1 MGLAGLTSHDHGTGY
16 QLSTNALT
24 GKLLQG
30 PGNTREQRGMHGSI
44 SSFGDDSAHKKRAQ
58 RAQQHTHPSARA
70 SHLPSP
76 TPPPCST
83 TVALRQ
89 LGAYTCLQHASAFE
103 RRSTRPTHRLPH
115 SPHTRERRRP
125 HAHDARH
132 ASALRASHSFGRAPS
147 VKRFQALARGPLAS
161 AWRVGESA
169 ALSSLLGAAG
179 YALVASRRC
188 ETHARAERRRDSH
201 WQAGAAEGWLRSTGR
216 AQPLPSC

>member
-1 MGLAGLTSHDHGTGY
+1 
-16 QLSTNALT
+16 
-24 GKLLQG
+24 
-30 PGNTREQRGMHGSI
+30 MHGSI

-132 ASALRASHSFGRAPS
+132 ASALRASHSFGRAPLS
-147 VKRFQALARGPLAS
+147 GFMRWTPVHVDAPGALDQNRKS
-161 AWRVGESA
+161 RH
-169 ALSSLLGAAG
+169 AAG
-179 YALVASRRC
+179 TPWLPTAL
-188 ETHARAERRRDSH
+188 RDII
-201 WQAGAAEGWLRSTGR
+201 AL
-216 AQPLPSC
+216 

>member
-1 MGLAGLTSHDHGTGY
+1 MSPQSGTHAGTHLGLAGLTSHDHGTGY

-132 ASALRASHSFGRAPS
+132 ASALRASHSFGRT
-147 VKRFQALARGPLAS
+147 QICCS
-161 AWRVGESA
+161 AVSTCGFM
-169 ALSSLLGAAG
+169 
-179 YALVASRRC
+179 
-188 ETHARAERRRDSH
+188 
-201 WQAGAAEGWLRSTGR
+201 RSDV
-216 AQPLPSC
+216 P

>member
-1 MGLAGLTSHDHGTGY
+1 MSTHKAYRAPDPGCPPAKPCDGHVDTRTRNGKPYKSQLAPRATDQDVSPQSGTHAGTHLGLAGLTSHDHGTGY

-132 ASALRASHSFGRAPS
+132 ASALRASHSFGRR
-147 VKRFQALARGPLAS
+147 KEKGRFQPRGCSP
-161 AWRVGESA
+161 
-169 ALSSLLGAAG
+169 
-179 YALVASRRC
+179 
-188 ETHARAERRRDSH
+188 
-201 WQAGAAEGWLRSTGR
+201 STT
-216 AQPLPSC
+216 

>member
-1 MGLAGLTSHDHGTGY
+1 MSPQSGTHAGTHLGLAGLTSHDHGTGY

-132 ASALRASHSFGRAPS
+132 ASALRASHSFGHRPRGFCLLNPFLS
-147 VKRFQALARGPLAS
+147 VVL
-161 AWRVGESA
+161 
-169 ALSSLLGAAG
+169 
-179 YALVASRRC
+179 
-188 ETHARAERRRDSH
+188 
-201 WQAGAAEGWLRSTGR
+201 
-216 AQPLPSC
+216 

>member
-1 MGLAGLTSHDHGTGY
+1 MRRTRRHANTQWQALQVTARSPRDGPGRVTQSRTLAGTHLGLAGLTSHDHGTGY

-132 ASALRASHSFGRAPS
+132 ASALRASHSFGRPATRAVS
-147 VKRFQALARGPLAS
+147 LTSPLS
-161 AWRVGESA
+161 TRQKPLEGQ
-169 ALSSLLGAAG
+169 LSREI
-179 YALVASRRC
+179 SR
-188 ETHARAERRRDSH
+188 
-201 WQAGAAEGWLRSTGR
+201 Q
-216 AQPLPSC
+216 

>member
-89 LGAYTCLQHASAFE
+89 LGAYTCLPRRVWPRSLSGMARPAVRAGPWAQLARASEGVVTAPPHPQRMCRPRVE
-103 RRSTRPTHRLPH
+103 PARCAARGALDARRTPH
-115 SPHTRERRRP
+115 RRRQ
-125 HAHDARH
+125 RH
-132 ASALRASHSFGRAPS
+132 PLPMAGT
-147 VKRFQALARGPLAS
+147 GPCC
-161 AWRVGESA
+161 VI
-169 ALSSLLGAAG
+169 
-179 YALVASRRC
+179 
-188 ETHARAERRRDSH
+188 
-201 WQAGAAEGWLRSTGR
+201 AGAFAGSGRRLRHHRSGYWR
-216 AQPLPSC
+216 S